1 MANGSQ
7 LAIGKRVLVTNGKY
21 AGSYGVVKRCT
32 SKMVVL
38 QLAGKKE
45 DVRIWQ
51 SNVVSDL
58 SSIIDERDD
67 EWMKV
72 PLKTIPRSKF
82 LDRTQR
88 IETILEEVEQLRE
101 RVEEL
106 TNLVRDLEL

>member
-1 MANGSQ
+1 
-7 LAIGKRVLVTNGKY
+7 VLVMNGKY

-51 SNVVSDL
+51 SNIVSEP
-58 SSIIDERDD
+58 SSTSAERDD
-67 EWMKV
+67 KWMKV
-72 PLKTIPRSKF
+72 PLKTIAKSNL
-82 LDRTQR
+82 LDRTEK
-88 IETILEEVEQLRE
+88 IETILEELEQLRE